1 MKLIRYTDLNDWEY
15 LFGDPFR
22 AFAPLLRSAANPVRR
37 GNASRALPTG
47 VEWFED
53 DGHYHARLEVPG
65 VKREQL
71 RLDVEDGLVRLTH
84 HESGQTGEGE
94 TVRTSRYEQ
103 VLRCPE
109 GIRPDAIEAR
119 LADGILQ
126 LSFTREEVRKPVSI
140 TIN

>member
-1 MKLIRYTDLNDWEY
+1 MKLIRYTDLNDWES

-22 AFAPLLRSAANPVRR
+22 AFAPLLRSAANPARR
-37 GNASRALPTG
+37 ASASRALPTG

-53 DGHYHARLEVPG
+53 DSHYHARLEVPG

-71 RLDVEDGLVRLTH
+71 RLDLEDGLVRLTR
-84 HESGQTGEGE
+84 ESAPTGEGE
-94 TVRTSRYEQ
+94 TARASRYEQ

-109 GIRPDAIEAR
+109 GIRSDAIEAR

-126 LSFTREEVRKPVSI
+126 LSFPKEEVRKPVSI

>member
-1 MKLIRYTDLNDWEY
+1 MKLIRYTDLNDWES

-22 AFAPLLRSAANPVRR
+22 AFAPLLRSAANPARR
-37 GNASRALPTG
+37 AAASRALPTG

-84 HESGQTGEGE
+84 ESGETSGEGE

-109 GIRPDAIEAR
+109 GIRSDAIQAR

-126 LSFTREEVRKPVSI
+126 LSFPKEEVRKPVSI

>member
-1 MKLIRYTDLNDWEY
+1 MKLIRYTDLNDWES

-22 AFAPLLRSAANPVRR
+22 AFAPLLRSAANPARR
-37 GNASRALPTG
+37 AAASRALPTG

-53 DGHYHARLEVPG
+53 DGHYYARLEVPG

-84 HESGQTGEGE
+84 DSGRADEGE

-109 GIRPDAIEAR
+109 GIRADAIQAR

-126 LSFTREEVRKPVSI
+126 LSFPKEEVRKPVSI

>member
-1 MKLIRYTDLNDWEY
+1 MKLIRYTDLNDWES
-15 LFGDPFR
+15 LFGDPFG
-22 AFAPLLRSAANPVRR
+22 AFAPLLRSAANPARR
-37 GNASRALPTG
+37 AAASRALPTG

-71 RLDVEDGLVRLTH
+71 RLDVEDGLVRLTR
-84 HESGQTGEGE
+84 ESGETSGEGE
-94 TVRTSRYEQ
+94 TVRTSRHEQ

-109 GIRPDAIEAR
+109 GIRADAIEAR
-119 LADGILQ
+119 LADGVLQ
-126 LSFTREEVRKPVSI
+126 LSFPKEEVRKPVSI

>member
-1 MKLIRYTDLNDWEY
+1 MKLIRYTDLNDWES

-84 HESGQTGEGE
+84 HESGQTGCDRGPP
-94 TVRTSRYEQ
+94 RRRHPAAQLPQGRSAQ
-103 VLRCPE
+103 
-109 GIRPDAIEAR
+109 AR
-119 LADGILQ
+119 QHHDQ
-126 LSFTREEVRKPVSI
+126 LKPS
-140 TIN
+140 NL